1 MALAGLVA
9 AQMSGGNSS
18 VVQPQMDRFMN
29 VSNVVLVEPN
39 WIRNSIYVCI
49 RVLFANLFD
58 VENVAFMHVPFD
70 NVQYSPNASSN
81 VSYFFYIMWS
91 VVCMK

>member
-39 WIRNSIYVCI
+39 
-49 RVLFANLFD
+49 
-58 VENVAFMHVPFD
+58 
-70 NVQYSPNASSN
+70 
-81 VSYFFYIMWS
+81 
-91 VVCMK
+91 